1 MPQVHHVRRQLP
13 VFCLWHLR
21 AGPGNLFI
29 CEFQDGGH
37 HSVNGRFW
45 RGSYFDDHGHHHHLC
60 VLPGLPGRAQ
70 REPLPPAHVFP
81 NAVPPDAGGVDFSL
95 SASDARG
102 ETGTSTA
109 TKTTTTTTTNIVRSR
124 VFFQID
130 GFLQREL
137 KEGLKKAKQAN
148 TTILTDWD
156 LVQRNLGCCGVINA
170 SDWQPNV
177 PGPPNNSPALLPMDK
192 EKKLPYVPE
201 SCCVDQCNESPP
213 KYHQLGCYQ
222 KLKDYFE
229 ENFLYIGITI
239 IVFCIIEVLGMC
251 FAMTLFCHISRTGL
265 GYKL

>member
-1 MPQVHHVRRQLP
+1 MAQG
-13 VFCLWHLR
+13 CLRCLK
-21 AGPGNLFI
+21 FI
-29 CEFQDGGH
+29 MCAANFLCFVCGISVLGLGIYL
-37 HSVNGRFW
+37 SVNFKMAAITPSMADFGVAHILMIT
-45 RGSYFDDHGHHHHLC
+45 GIIITC
-60 VLPGLPGRAQ
+60 VSFLGFLGALKENRCLLLTFFLMLFLLMLA
-70 REPLPPAHVFP
+70 ELT
-81 NAVPPDAGGVDFSL
+81 
-95 SASDARG
+95 SACLLLTH
-102 ETGTSTA
+102 E
-109 TKTTTTTTTNIVRSR
+109 
-124 VFFQID
+124 ID